1 MEIKNRNKKK
11 KETLAGIFRKYMAFF
26 CASSAVLLLFS
37 LSLIM
42 TPFLYDGF
50 LLPANYVEHRVQE
63 LLPELEKKEKIT
75 ASDLPSSCTYAVYD
89 EKGIF
94 LYGDLDSR
102 ERKTVWRSYEQLNK
116 YAADGGFYNF
126 AVLKNG
132 DICVIKYWVKVRY
145 SLERLN
151 DVLPPP
157 EVLPFLIF
165 LVLFFLD
172 GYLLSRRFGG
182 RMERELRSLGEAT
195 EKISREDLEFQ
206 TESSDIREIDRVLDS
221 LEALKNALKKS
232 LEEQWDAEQTKNR
245 QLSALAHDIKTPLT
259 VVRGNAELLTESDLT
274 EADQACARA
283 ILENAGQMERYL
295 DSMRQV
301 LKGQR
306 ETRKL
311 EELPAE
317 EMTADFCQLVRQM
330 AAGRGVPVTFDIQTE
345 KSGETKEHSMAAE
358 EQDAEWQ
365 SLETSQTRSGSIA
378 VEDQAE
384 VIGNESD
391 EKCTEHCERA
401 ERQSLEA
408 NRMGNVSI
416 TAEDQVA
423 EQRSLETKQVRS
435 IQITAKGQAAVVENE
450 VGEKYI
456 NRSERAD
463 HQSLK
468 TNQTGSVPIIAE
480 QQSTEQQSTEHQ
492 GDETQE
498 PYKQETGT
506 NTGTSD
512 TEKNGR
518 KNKKGGDGSENGNGR
533 APAPTIPCCKEEI
546 LRAWGNLVSNAL
558 EHTDPKRGIHV
569 TIKIKQAADPRTSAI
584 QPPHFFC
591 ASIRDYGKG
600 FSSQELLHA
609 TEPFYSG
616 DESRH
621 DHSHQGLGLSIARR
635 FAEEQGGF
643 LEYGNAQDGAGAEV
657 FLWLRMD

>member
-1 MEIKNRNKKK
+1 MEIKHRNKKK

-50 LLPANYVEHRVQE
+50 LLPANYVERRVQE

-75 ASDLPSSCTYAVYD
+75 ASDLPSGCTYAAYD

-94 LYGDLDSR
+94 LYGDLGSQ
-102 ERKTVWRSYEQLNK
+102 ERKTAWRSYEQQNK

-132 DICVIKYWVKVRY
+132 NICVIKYGVKVRY

-172 GYLLSRRFGG
+172 GYLLSRRFGR

-206 TESSDIREIDRVLDS
+206 TEPSDIREIDRVLDS

-232 LEEQWDAEQTKNR
+232 LKEQWDAEQTKNR

-259 VVRGNAELLTESDLT
+259 VVRGNAELLTESNLA

-295 DSMRQV
+295 ASMRQV

-311 EELPAE
+311 EEIPAE

-330 AAGRGVPVTFDIQTE
+330 ATGRGVPVTFDIQTE
-345 KSGETKEHSMAAE
+345 KFGKTKEYSRAAE

-365 SLETSQTRSGSIA
+365 SLEI
-378 VEDQAE
+378 
-384 VIGNESD
+384 
-391 EKCTEHCERA
+391 
-401 ERQSLEA
+401 

-416 TAEDQVA
+416 TVEDQA
-423 EQRSLETKQVRS
+423 TEQRSLETKQVRS
-435 IQITAKGQAAVVENE
+435 VQITARRQAA
-450 VGEKYI
+450 
-456 NRSERAD
+456 
-463 HQSLK
+463 
-468 TNQTGSVPIIAE
+468 
-480 QQSTEQQSTEHQ
+480 EHQ

-518 KNKKGGDGSENGNGR
+518 KGKKGGDGSKNGNGR
-533 APAPTIPCCKEEI
+533 IPAPTIPCCKEEI

-558 EHTDPKRGIHV
+558 EYTDSKRGIRV
-569 TIKIKQAADPRTSAI
+569 TIKIKQATAPGIHAEAGGLNRPEAFLSAHQPGFAIYQPNFAIHQPASTIQHPIATTQQPAFTIRQLTSAI
-584 QPPHFFC
+584 QPPHFFY

-600 FSSQELLHA
+600 FSNQDLFHA